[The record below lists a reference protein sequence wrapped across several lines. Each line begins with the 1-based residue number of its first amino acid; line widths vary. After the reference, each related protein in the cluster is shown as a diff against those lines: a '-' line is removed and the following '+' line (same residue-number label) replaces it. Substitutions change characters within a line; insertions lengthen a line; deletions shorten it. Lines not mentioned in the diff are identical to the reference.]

1 MNIGDLVKVDHI
13 EGIGILMDILWRD
26 DIDEAVALIQY
37 PVGEPKL
44 AHCEDIEVINAE
56 RI

>member
-1 MNIGDLVKVDHI
+1 MKIGDLVKVGHI
-13 EGIGILMDILWRD
+13 EGVGILVDVLWRD

-44 AHCEDIEVINAE
+44 AHSEDIEVIK
-56 RI
+56 